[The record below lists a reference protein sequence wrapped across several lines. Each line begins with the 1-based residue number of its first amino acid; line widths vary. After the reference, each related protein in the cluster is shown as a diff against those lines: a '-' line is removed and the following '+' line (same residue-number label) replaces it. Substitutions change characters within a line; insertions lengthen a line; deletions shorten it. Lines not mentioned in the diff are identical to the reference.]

1 MFLRGRLQMLHEQ
14 GRKEH
19 YCLVVLEHT
28 LHLRTWEIETGGFLN
43 SGPDNSTEFYR
54 VPGQGLLKKSLS
66 LNE

>member
-19 YCLVVLEHT
+19 HYLVVLEHT

-43 SGPDNSTEFYR
+43 SSPDNSTE
-54 VPGQGLLKKSLS
+54 
-66 LNE
+66 